1 MSKEKE
7 RILRTKTSKHTL
19 PPRITLPSATS
30 KPPDPLNP
38 FLQDLPDSRNKK
50 QQDFAVPET
59 TQKHYWTKEEVV
71 LFFLPRIIN

>member
-7 RILRTKTSKHTL
+7 RILRTKASKHTL

-38 FLQDLPDSRNKK
+38 FLQDLPDSRDKK
-50 QQDFAVPET
+50 QQDFVIPEP
-59 TQKHYWTKEEVV
+59 TQKHYWTKEEVI
-71 LFFLPRIIN
+71 LFLFARITN